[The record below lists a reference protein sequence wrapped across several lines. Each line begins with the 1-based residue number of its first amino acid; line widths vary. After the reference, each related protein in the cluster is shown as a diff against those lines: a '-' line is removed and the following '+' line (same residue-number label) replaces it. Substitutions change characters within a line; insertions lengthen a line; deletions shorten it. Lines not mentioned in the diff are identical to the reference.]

1 MEDGHGPLQRR
12 MLVAWNGEWVVVM
25 LQNLEMV
32 GEGAILALVQGLVL
46 VLGKKMEK
54 EVANLFANRQVEKVV
69 DRNQVDLLDQRH
81 GDC

>member
-1 MEDGHGPLQRR
+1 MTEDACGPLQRR
-12 MLVAWNGEWVVVM
+12 MLVAWNGEWVVEM

-32 GEGAILALVQGLVL
+32 GEGTILAQVQGL

-54 EVANLFANRQVEKVV
+54 EVANLFANRQVVKVV

>member
-1 MEDGHGPLQRR
+1 MTEDAHGPLRQR
-12 MLVAWNGEWVVVM
+12 MLVAWNGEWVVEM

-32 GEGAILALVQGLVL
+32 GEGTILALVQGLVL
-46 VLGKKMEK
+46 GKKMER
-54 EVANLFANRQVEKVV
+54 EVANLFANRQVVKVV